1 MKKLY
6 SLPQLAPIIQDL
18 KKRGKRIVLA
28 NGCFDLIHVGHIRY
42 LKESKNLGNIL
53 VLALNSDTSVEKL
66 KGKGRP
72 ILNEKERVEILS
84 SLACVD
90 YITIF
95 QENDVNNILLLLK
108 PHIHAKG
115 SDYTTDSVPEKE
127 TVKRYGGRAAI
138 TGGPKV
144 RSTSDIIETIKSQF
158 GQTIKNKFKNG

>member
-1 MKKLY
+1 LNKLY

-18 KKRGKRIVLA
+18 KKIGKQIILA

-42 LKESKNLGNIL
+42 LVESKELGDIL
-53 VLALNSDTSVEKL
+53 VLALNSDASVAKL

-72 ILNEKERVEILS
+72 ILDEKERVEILS
-84 SLACVD
+84 SLSCVD

-127 TVKRYGGRAAI
+127 TVKHYGGRVAI

-144 RSTSDIIETIKSQF
+144 RSTSDIIEAIKSKF
-158 GQTIKNKFKNG
+158 G